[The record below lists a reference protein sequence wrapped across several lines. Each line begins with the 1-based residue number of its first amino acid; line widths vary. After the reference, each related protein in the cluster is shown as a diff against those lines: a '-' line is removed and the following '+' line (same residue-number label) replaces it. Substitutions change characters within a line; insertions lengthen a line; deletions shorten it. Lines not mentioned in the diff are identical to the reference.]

1 MSLQLVPNYRAQIIY
16 LSFKLKKQTGKSNIK
31 KKSTVPTSGEK
42 NPLGSQNINPS
53 KSNITFKYVKDT
65 ETHNLIL

>member
-31 KKSTVPTSGEK
+31 KKAQFQLQGKKMSMC
-42 NPLGSQNINPS
+42 
-53 KSNITFKYVKDT
+53 
-65 ETHNLIL
+65 LISL